1 MTRKPPRTGVGKRGQ
16 APPERRQSER
26 GREQK
31 RGRDDRGQQVEG
43 RRAVRELLVAGS
55 RKVHELLLSSGTD
68 APELSELEVLA
79 REAGVRVKQVPA
91 DQIER
96 RARTSA
102 PQGVIA
108 FAAPVPAADL
118 DELLADP
125 RAFLVALDGV
135 TDPQNLGAVMRSAE
149 TAGAT
154 GIVLATHRAA
164 GLTPTV
170 VKAAAGAVEHLPVA
184 FVSGVPGALDRAKR
198 AGVWCAGLDAH
209 GDQSLFDLSVADAP
223 LVLVLG
229 AEGRGLSRL
238 ARARCDVIASI
249 PMHGHIE
256 SLNVSAAAAVA
267 CTEIARRRS
276 G

>member
-1 MTRKPPRTGVGKRGQ
+1 MTRKPARTGVSKRGQ
-16 APPERRQSER
+16 APPPRRQSER

-31 RGRDDRGQQVEG
+31 GRDDRGQQVEG
-43 RRAVRELLVAGS
+43 RRAVRELLVTGS

-68 APELSELEVLA
+68 APELSELEALA

-96 RARTSA
+96 RARTGA

-164 GLTPTV
+164 GLTPAV
-170 VKAAAGAVEHLPVA
+170 AKAAAGAIEHLPVA

-198 AGVWCAGLDAH
+198 AGVWCVGLDAH
-209 GDQSLFDLSVADAP
+209 GDQALFDLSVADAP

-267 CTEIARRRS
+267 CTEIARRRA

>member
-1 MTRKPPRTGVGKRGQ
+1 
-16 APPERRQSER
+16 
-26 GREQK
+26 
-31 RGRDDRGQQVEG
+31 
-43 RRAVRELLVAGS
+43 
-55 RKVHELLLSSGTD
+55 VHELLLSSAVDDGPGLT
-68 APELSELEVLA
+68 ELETLA
-79 REAGVRVKQVPA
+79 REAGVRIRTVPP

-96 RARTSA
+96 RARTGA

-108 FAAPVPAADL
+108 FAAPVAPAHL
-118 DELLADP
+118 DDLLAVP

-154 GIVLATHRAA
+154 GIILATHRAV

-170 VKAAAGAVEHLPVA
+170 AKAAAGALEHLPVA

-198 AGVWCAGLDAH
+198 AAVWCAGLDAD
-209 GDQSLFDLSVADAP
+209 GDQSLFDLAVADAP

-238 ARARCDVIASI
+238 ARARCDVVVSI
-249 PMHGHIE
+249 PMRGHIE

-267 CTEIARRRS
+267 CTEIARRRA

>member
-1 MTRKPPRTGVGKRGQ
+1 MSRPRRAGVDKRGQ
-16 APPERRQSER
+16 APRSPRQFDP
-26 GREQK
+26 GQQK
-31 RGRDDRGQQVEG
+31 KGRDDRGQQVEG
-43 RRAVRELLVAGS
+43 RRAVRELLVAGR
-55 RKVHELLLSSGTD
+55 RKVHELLLSAAVDD
-68 APELSELEVLA
+68 APDLQELESLA
-79 REAGVRVKQVPA
+79 RDAGVRVRTVPS

-96 RARTSA
+96 RARTGA

-108 FAAPVPAADL
+108 FAAPVPEADL
-118 DELLADP
+118 DALLRDP
-125 RAFLVALDGV
+125 GAFLVALDGV
-135 TDPQNLGAVMRSAE
+135 TDPQNLGAVMRTAE

-154 GIVLATHRAA
+154 GMILATHRAA
-164 GLTPTV
+164 GITPAV
-170 VKAAAGAVEHLPVA
+170 AKAAAGALEHLPVA
-184 FVSGVPGALDRAKR
+184 FVSGVPGALDRATR
-198 AGVWCAGLDAH
+198 AGVWCVGLDAG

-238 ARARCDVIASI
+238 ARTRCDVIASI

-267 CTEIARRRS
+267 CTEVARRRA